1 MAQINLT
8 EDPMDLLLNTLH
20 SLIMN
25 RQIYNRLR
33 NEPNYNI
40 GNNNA
45 VFACLDNQID
55 NLMNRLNN
63 ENIRNSM
70 DIRQRILWNYINGII
85 NTNL

>member
-1 MAQINLT
+1 MSHISLT
-8 EDPMDLLLNTLH
+8 QDPLDLMLNSLL
-20 SLIMN
+20 IFIVN
-25 RQIYNRLR
+25 RQMYNRLR

-70 DIRQRILWNYINGII
+70 DIRQRTLWNYINGII
-85 NTNL
+85 NTNH

>member
-8 EDPMDLLLNTLH
+8 EDPIDLLINTLH

-45 VFACLDNQID
+45 VFACLDNGID

-70 DIRQRILWNYINGII
+70 DIRQRTLWNYINGII

>member
-1 MAQINLT
+1 MRRHHYKR
-8 EDPMDLLLNTLH
+8 EDSFAKAKIIGLD
-20 SLIMN
+20 
-25 RQIYNRLR
+25 
-33 NEPNYNI
+33 NI

-45 VFACLDNQID
+45 VFACLDNGID

-70 DIRQRILWNYINGII
+70 DIRQRTLWNYINGII

>member
-45 VFACLDNQID
+45 VFACLDNGID

-70 DIRQRILWNYINGII
+70 DIRQRTLWNYINGII

>member
-8 EDPMDLLLNTLH
+8 EDPIDLLINILH

-33 NEPNYNI
+33 NEDNYNV
-40 GNNNA
+40 GNNE
-45 VFACLDNQID
+45 VFACLDYGID

-63 ENIRNSM
+63 ENIINSM
-70 DIRQRILWNYINGII
+70 NVRQRTLWNYINGII
-85 NTNL
+85 NINL

>member
-8 EDPMDLLLNTLH
+8 EDPMDLLINTLH

-45 VFACLDNQID
+45 VFACLDNGID

-70 DIRQRILWNYINGII
+70 DIRQRTLWNYINGII

>member
-25 RQIYNRLR
+25 RQMYNRLR

-45 VFACLDNQID
+45 VFACLDNGID

-70 DIRQRILWNYINGII
+70 DIRQRTLWNYINGII